1 LEKALKELD
10 ISADLEIVRKA
21 RVSKPFP
28 NVGLWNEPLSGWE
41 DAVSCP
47 GIIREPWQVHK
58 WGGDA
63 GNLPVPDA
71 PDCPFDRGNRNG
83 ISTIV
88 TYDSSPK
95 AIL

>member
-1 LEKALKELD
+1 MKELD

-58 WGGDA
+58 WGGGTLA
-63 GNLPVPDA
+63 TCRFLMHRIARLIEETGMESVQ
-71 PDCPFDRGNRNG
+71 
-83 ISTIV
+83 S
-88 TYDSSPK
+88 
-95 AIL
+95 